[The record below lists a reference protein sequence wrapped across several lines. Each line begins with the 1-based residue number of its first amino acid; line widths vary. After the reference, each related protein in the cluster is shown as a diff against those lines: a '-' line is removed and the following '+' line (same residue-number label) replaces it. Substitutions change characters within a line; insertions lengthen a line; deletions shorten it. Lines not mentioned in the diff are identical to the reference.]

1 MRGGVS
7 IDNLLYT
14 LSYDDRSAMY
24 EVVRDNIEMTK
35 ETKMPLL

>member
-7 IDNLLYT
+7 LSELLEVY
-14 LSYDDRSAMY
+14 SYDDRVAMTDVIK
-24 EVVRDNIEMTK
+24 ENIEMTK